1 VVVADPFMAVAAM
14 LVEFPVAAELNIS
27 EVWVVMKVE
36 AAAEVIS
43 AVAAVL
49 TQVEVSKD
57 KFLTITVI

>member
-1 VVVADPFMAVAAM
+1 MAVAAM